1 MNRIKKIT
9 LAAFSLLLALIMLTG
24 CNADAVWDHLTTPN
38 ADTLKN
44 AELFDDCPDITCQ
57 MVMEKYLDSPTWN
70 ELTVD
75 DKPNITVSGNI
86 KGMELTLSL
95 TAVVPDK
102 DETGTPEFVKGTVGT
117 EEITPASDIT
127 LLVSWMFQA
136 YRDGY
141 ETFADWT
148 SEHSPEKLLGN
159 SGNN

>member
-1 MNRIKKIT
+1 
-9 LAAFSLLLALIMLTG
+9 MLTG
-24 CNADAVWDHLTTPN
+24 CNAGAVWNHLTTPN

-86 KGMELTLSL
+86 KGMELNLSL

-136 YRDGY
+136 YRDSY

-148 SEHSPEKLLGN
+148 SEHSPEELLGN

>member
-75 DKPNITVSGNI
+75 DKP
-86 KGMELTLSL
+86 K
-95 TAVVPDK
+95 A
-102 DETGTPEFVKGTVGT
+102 TP
-117 EEITPASDIT
+117 
-127 LLVSWMFQA
+127 
-136 YRDGY
+136 
-141 ETFADWT
+141 
-148 SEHSPEKLLGN
+148 HN
-159 SGNN
+159 

>member
-1 MNRIKKIT
+1 
-9 LAAFSLLLALIMLTG
+9 
-24 CNADAVWDHLTTPN
+24 
-38 ADTLKN
+38 
-44 AELFDDCPDITCQ
+44 

-127 LLVSWMFQA
+127 LLVS
-136 YRDGY
+136 
-141 ETFADWT
+141 
-148 SEHSPEKLLGN
+148 
-159 SGNN
+159 